1 MKLKLED
8 YLDQDKLA
16 SGTLK
21 LFSVEMDSFPD
32 KRLRTIRVWLPDS
45 YDEVKKFPVL
55 YMHDG
60 QNLFSGLDE
69 RWKWY
74 ADKEM
79 KKVSEKIQPIIVA
92 VDTDLYK
99 RAEEL
104 FPAGFPVSAFFKENF
119 GNPIPKGDLYRDF
132 IADTLK
138 PLIDRNFKTKPEK
151 QFTAIGGSS
160 MGGIESLYIHV
171 TRPDVFGLSL
181 CFSTATNITDDKL
194 VLKWL
199 NENADRIKDDR
210 IFFMTG
216 GETMDYTLIR
226 PSVELYDT
234 LIRSGMDYHHVA
246 LLIDSRLPHYESS
259 WQKYFAEAVT
269 YLFNEDNSV
278 VFPPENQIL
287 LKQ

>member
-1 MKLKLED
+1 MKLELENYSDQNKL
-8 YLDQDKLA
+8 Y

-21 LFSVEMDSFPD
+21 LFTIEMENFSD
-32 KRLRTIRVWLPDS
+32 KRQRTIRVWLPDS
-45 YDEVKKFPVL
+45 YDGIKRFPVL

-74 ADKEM
+74 VDKEM
-79 KKVSEKIQPIIVA
+79 TKVPADIQPIIVA
-92 VDTDLYK
+92 IDTDLYQ

-104 FPAGFPVSAFFKENF
+104 FPAGFPVSTFFKKNF

-171 TRPDVFGLSL
+171 TRPHVFGLSL
-181 CFSTATNITDDKL
+181 CFSTATNITDCEL

-199 NENADRIKDDR
+199 CEKKEGIKDDR
-210 IFFMTG
+210 IFFMSG

-226 PSVELYDT
+226 PSIELYDT
-234 LIRSGMDYHHVA
+234 LIRSGLDYHHVA

-269 YLFNEDNSV
+269 YLFSEDNSV
-278 VFPPENQIL
+278 VFPPENQVL